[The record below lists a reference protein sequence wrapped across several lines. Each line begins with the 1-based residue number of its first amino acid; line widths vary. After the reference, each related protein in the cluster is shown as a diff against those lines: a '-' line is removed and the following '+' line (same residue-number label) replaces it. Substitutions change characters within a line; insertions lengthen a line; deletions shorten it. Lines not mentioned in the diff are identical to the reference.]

1 MFQFKKILSAI
12 LLLSSFS
19 VFAADNHIEK
29 IIVIRHGEK
38 PPVEIGQIN
47 CMGLN
52 RSLAL
57 PHYFATHFPK
67 PNYIFAPN
75 PSMQISA
82 NHGSQYS
89 YIRPLATIEPTA
101 ISLNMPVDA
110 QIGFQQPDVLLNTLL
125 EKKYHDAV
133 IYVAWEH
140 KNIENFAHLI
150 LSHFHNTSEVPAW
163 PYTDYNR
170 VYVFTIDWNK
180 NPATITFEK
189 TSEDMHHLSSECP
202 K

>member
-1 MFQFKKILSAI
+1 MFHFKKILSAVLI
-12 LLLSSFS
+12 ISSFS
-19 VFAADNHIEK
+19 VFAAENGIEK

-67 PNYIFAPN
+67 PNFIFAPN
-75 PSMQISA
+75 PSVQISA
-82 NHGSQYS
+82 ENGEKFS

-101 ISLNMPVDA
+101 ISLNMPVNA
-110 QIGFQQPDVLLNTLL
+110 QIGFNQPNELMNTLL

-140 KNIENFAHLI
+140 KNIENFGHLI
-150 LSHFHNTSEVPAW
+150 LSHFNNKSAVPAW

-170 VYVFTIDWNK
+170 VYVFTIHWNK
-180 NPATITFEK
+180 EPASITFEK
-189 TSEDMHHLSSECP
+189 TSEELNHLSGECP